1 MKPDVVCQLLSKFAM
16 FTSLVSHTICSILFF
31 PYQTFGFL
39 VGEHILCGVSIFN
52 GEGGEGGG
60 GGARMKLWCRGKVVL
75 MNKIKFDS
83 TDKGHIK
90 KTRETIIPR
99 ETVTPI

>member
-1 MKPDVVCQLLSKFAM
+1 
-16 FTSLVSHTICSILFF
+16 
-31 PYQTFGFL
+31 
-39 VGEHILCGVSIFN
+39 
-52 GEGGEGGG
+52 
-60 GGARMKLWCRGKVVL
+60 

-90 KTRETIIPR
+90 KTMETITPR